1 MDLVVNQVLASDP
14 LLLLYTLQQ
23 GPPTPLTSW
32 EGGGRVYICIV
43 NYRSVYFSQIIAHD
57 FFKTNNFN
65 IQRFI

>member
-32 EGGGRVYICIV
+32 EVGGGGCIFVSLITVVYI
-43 NYRSVYFSQIIAHD
+43 FS
-57 FFKTNNFN
+57 FLK
-65 IQRFI
+65 

>member
-32 EGGGRVYICIV
+32 KAGVEGVYL
-43 NYRSVYFSQIIAHD
+43 YRL
-57 FFKTNNFN
+57 
-65 IQRFI
+65 